1 MEKYTRTYKEI
12 SGVIK
17 EIKNSVRMEY
27 IDNQSLVLDVFW
39 LCANLGI
46 KALGREF
53 DDDEIEVVVV
63 RDDDTDGLRIIVN
76 TNNKPSKEQARYLLA
91 KGLGAIVLDFVGDCV
106 AFKKVGEGHNPIS
119 KSSDIFATALL
130 MDEDKVKNYIHEG
143 RGSVEELSEIFQ
155 VPLSCAVKR
164 LMYLDK

>member
-17 EIKNSVRMEY
+17 EIKDSVRVEY
-27 IDNQSLVLDVFW
+27 LDNQSLVLDVFA

-46 KALGREF
+46 KAFGKEF
-53 DDDEIEVVVV
+53 DDDEIEAVVV

-76 TNNKPSKEQARYLLA
+76 ANNKPSREQGRYLLA
-91 KGLGAIVLDFVGDCV
+91 KGLGAIALDFVGDYV
-106 AFKKVGEGHNPIS
+106 AFKKVDEGYNPIS

-130 MDEDKVKNYIHEG
+130 MDEYRVKNYIHEG
-143 RGSVEELSEIFQ
+143 HGSVEELSEIFQ
-155 VPLSCAVKR
+155 VPLSCAAKR